1 MTVKKANTLF
11 KCKSRS
17 FVFLIRR
24 VPTGL
29 GGKSSW
35 QAAPDPVGSG
45 LEAKTLACV
54 VGNSTPC
61 QPASRLRGS
70 PPAGLTE
77 GRALHTPALF
87 PALLLKALVPGALD
101 SFVDP
106 HTLLLDHGNS
116 PSAFWT
122 TECL

>member
-54 VGNSTPC
+54 GTAL
-61 QPASRLRGS
+61 PASQHPASRGS

-87 PALLLKALVPGALD
+87 PALLLKALVPGAPD